1 MTVSSRHDQP
11 ANRRFRQYAIDRIFH
26 KLSPGGVLILSAV
39 VIAGLCLSMLV
50 FAPRSGGPSQS
61 SFVVA
66 TAKASWKIRSLE
78 PTADIELL
86 KVDLGPDKSKEPD
99 LRGRVLLLV
108 SSKAINRSG
117 DGGPS

>member
-1 MTVSSRHDQP
+1 MFINACVR
-11 ANRRFRQYAIDRIFH
+11 
-26 KLSPGGVLILSAV
+26 
-39 VIAGLCLSMLV
+39 
-50 FAPRSGGPSQS
+50 APIWWPKSIQLRS
-61 SFVVA
+61 A